1 MADDPRVH
9 QLLEEICDSGRTPEE
24 VCGAYPELL
33 PEVSRRWLQMR
44 IVEAELD
51 ALFPAAEVRRLA
63 AAVEAAGARAE
74 YREMVTDHGHDAFL
88 AEQSELIGLLQLGET
103 AI

>member
-1 MADDPRVH
+1 VG
-9 QLLEEICDSGRTPEE
+9 IS
-24 VCGAYPELL
+24 
-33 PEVSRRWLQMR
+33 S
-44 IVEAELD
+44 D